1 MKSLL
6 MSTLLTLG
14 LATSVVAQDLAVGS
28 YRRTVIN
35 EITPFDLVS
44 NTYQGYLEDQGIP
57 SASSFV
63 HAVRTN
69 KVEAEDLVRAAI
81 AKGRLSEDTIN
92 DEAYI
97 SYVDLLMDNL
107 DKN

>member
-6 MSTLLTLG
+6 IGTLLTLG
-14 LATSVVAQDLAVGS
+14 FATSVVAEDLAVGS
-28 YRRTVIN
+28 ARRSIIN
-35 EITPFDLVS
+35 EISPFDLVT

-69 KVEAEDLVRAAI
+69 KVEAEDLIRGAI
-81 AKGRLSEDTIN
+81 AKGRLSEETIN

-97 SYVDLLMDNL
+97 SHVDAIMENL